1 MVLAPALLME
11 QTLMVNADAIEDG
24 IAAYERGD
32 YAAALKIWRPLAEQ
46 GTAGAQYNLGVAYA
60 EGRGVPHDDAE
71 AAWWWRMAADQGHV
85 WAQHNLGV
93 AYRDGDGVPQD
104 YAEAV
109 SWFRLAVEQGDAD
122 AQYNLG
128 AMHGNGHGVPQDNVQ
143 AHIWFDL
150 AAVQGYE
157 KAQKYR
163 DIAASEMT
171 PDQIAE
177 AQRMAREWMAKY
189 QQ

>member
-1 MVLAPALLME
+1 
-11 QTLMVNADAIEDG
+11 
-24 IAAYERGD
+24 
-32 YAAALKIWRPLAEQ
+32 
-46 GTAGAQYNLGVAYA
+46 
-60 EGRGVPHDDAE
+60 
-71 AAWWWRMAADQGHV
+71 MAADQGHV

-128 AMHGNGHGVPQDNVQ
+128 AMYGNGHGVPQDNVQ

-163 DIAASEMT
+163 DILARRMT
-171 PDQIAE
+171 PGQIAE
-177 AQRMAREWMAKY
+177 AQRMACEWMEKY
-189 QQ
+189 RQ